1 MRIEI
6 IEERAHVSGH
16 HFTQK
21 ALRTEIV
28 TDGCA
33 PIQPTD
39 ITIYRV
45 QERTGVFRGPNGEY
59 WSYDELLQHHKDQG
73 VKFPGTYHFLE
84 AMDIEFWHDV
94 GDDGHIL
101 WVYKMAYRVFIHPE
115 ADDDARPWEFVGS
128 VAGNI
133 LMRMLDEAVWELTRK
148 NERN

>member
-16 HFTQK
+16 QFTQR

-28 TDGCA
+28 TDGCT

-45 QERTGVFRGPNGEY
+45 QERTGVFRGPDGEH

-73 VKFPGTYHFLE
+73 IKFPGTYHFLE

-101 WVYKMAYRVFIHPE
+101 WSYKTAYRVFIHPE
-115 ADDDARPWEFVGS
+115 ADDDAPAWEFVRS
-128 VAGNI
+128 VDGNI
-133 LMRMLDEAVWELTRK
+133 LMRMLDEAVWEMTRK
-148 NERN
+148 NERS